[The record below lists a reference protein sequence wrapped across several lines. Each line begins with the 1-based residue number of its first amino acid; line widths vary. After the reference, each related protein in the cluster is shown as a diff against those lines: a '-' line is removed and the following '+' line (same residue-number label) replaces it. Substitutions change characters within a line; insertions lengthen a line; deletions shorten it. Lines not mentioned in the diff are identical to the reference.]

1 LAPPASVELAVNAR
15 AGVALAI
22 AVCGLIGGS
31 GFGAADRA
39 RTPPPR
45 FRYIYNSDAAA
56 VAAAAAGWNLIDVGS
71 KDAADALP
79 SGTRG
84 LIWVG
89 DYNNSTCSWE
99 IADSTLTSEL
109 QRMIGDAKIFGYFI
123 SDEPNPYACP
133 NAPTQHRARSDLIHS
148 IDPAKPTVIVL
159 DSNGFTGMG
168 SHDAIDQI
176 PLWKGTAT
184 YIGLDPYVCYSW
196 SSTCDYARIDANIR
210 AANRAHLRYWGVVQ
224 AFNDGSWRWPT
235 ASEARHMLR
244 QWSRS
249 RESGYMVFAWR
260 WAGRSLVSRP
270 GLLGVLKRFNR
281 GAVPRRPALTRKL
294 GASAAAA
301 DEIHYTFTGPTSVA
315 VDWRGSARTIRYGRT
330 RRYGKVARAHAAVP
344 TPYSSAGPFW
354 EVRIGGL
361 RRGAVYHYSIAG
373 GADNTFSTPPKGPF
387 RFDVEADV
395 GDSQTDS
402 QVLATQKQIAADK
415 PAFVI
420 VAGDLTY
427 ANDDGQRAAD
437 QHFNDVQA
445 WSRRAAYM
453 PAWGN
458 HEWDS
463 SGDDLRNYKGR
474 FAIPH
479 AQASPGAPAAG
490 CCGEDWSWFDAGGVR
505 FISYP
510 EPYARATWLD
520 WQSKAD
526 RLMNAAQA
534 DPQIHFIVTFGH
546 RPAYS
551 SGYHSGDSSLAA
563 IMNSLGD
570 KYSKYVLNLNG
581 HSHDYERFA
590 PIHHVVHITAAG
602 GGAELE
608 PWKAK
613 DSRSVFRML
622 HLEHVRVD
630 VSATRIRI
638 QALCGPATSHDDGTC
653 RLGQPIDTYTI
664 TR

>member
-1 LAPPASVELAVNAR
+1 VNAR

-31 GFGAADRA
+31 GSGAADQT

-45 FRYIYNSDAAA
+45 FRYIYNSDSAA
-56 VAAAAAGWNLIDVGS
+56 VAVAAAGWNLIDVGS
-71 KDAADALP
+71 KAAADALP
-79 SGTRG
+79 RGVRG
-84 LIWVG
+84 LVWVG
-89 DYNNSTCSWE
+89 DYDNSSCSWE
-99 IADSTLTSEL
+99 LSDAAL
-109 QRMIGDAKIFGYFI
+109 QQETAGGGDPKVAGYFF
-123 SDEPNPYACP
+123 SDEPDPDACP
-133 NAPTQHRARSDLIHS
+133 NAPAQHRARSRLLHRL
-148 IDPAKPTVIVL
+148 DPGKLTVMVM
-159 DSNGFTGMG
+159 DTNSG
-168 SHDAIDQI
+168 SRTLAQI
-176 PLWKGTAT
+176 PSWVGAAD
-184 YIGLDPYVCYSW
+184 YVGLDPYPCYQHKA
-196 SSTCDYARIDANIR
+196 CDYAWIDTVIA

-224 AFNDGSWRWPT
+224 AFDDDTWRWPT
-235 ASEARHMLR
+235 PAEAQHMLG
-244 QWSRS
+244 QWRRS
-249 RESGYMVFAWR
+249 RQSGYMVFAWR
-260 WAGRSLVSRP
+260 WAGRSLAGRP
-270 GLLGVLKRFNR
+270 GLLAVLKRYNR
-281 GAVPRRPALTRKL
+281 GAALRRPALTRKL

-479 AQASPGAPAAG
+479 AQASQGAPAAG

-570 KYSKYVLNLNG
+570 RYSKYVLNLNG

>member
-1 LAPPASVELAVNAR
+1 VNAR

-22 AVCGLIGGS
+22 AVCGLIGGA
-31 GFGAADRA
+31 GPGAAEHA

-45 FRYIYNSDAAA
+45 FRYIYNSDSAA

-71 KDAADALP
+71 KAAADALP
-79 SGTRG
+79 RGTRG
-84 LIWVG
+84 LVWVG
-89 DYNNSTCSWE
+89 DYDNSTCSWE
-99 IADSTLTSEL
+99 LSDAAL
-109 QRMIGDAKIFGYFI
+109 QRETAGGGDAKVAGYFF
-123 SDEPNPYACP
+123 SDEPDPDACP
-133 NAPTQHRARSDLIHS
+133 NAPAQHRARSQLLHRLDPGKLTVMVMDTNSGPRTLAQIPS
-148 IDPAKPTVIVL
+148 WVGAADYVGIDPYP
-159 DSNGFTGMG
+159 
-168 SHDAIDQI
+168 
-176 PLWKGTAT
+176 
-184 YIGLDPYVCYSW
+184 CYQHKA
-196 SSTCDYARIDANIR
+196 CDYAWIDTVIA

-224 AFNDGSWRWPT
+224 AFDDDTWRWPT
-235 ASEARHMLR
+235 PAEAQHMLG
-244 QWSRS
+244 QWRRS
-249 RESGYMVFAWR
+249 RQSGYMVFAWR
-260 WAGRSLVSRP
+260 WAGRSLAGRP
-270 GLLGVLKRFNR
+270 GLLAVLKRYNR
-281 GAVPRRPALTRKL
+281 GAALRRPALTRKL

-361 RRGAVYHYSIAG
+361 KRGAAYHYSIAG

-402 QVLATQKQIAADK
+402 QVLVTQKQIAADK

-463 SGDDLRNYKGR
+463 SSDDLRNYKGR

-526 RLMNAAQA
+526 RLMNAAQT

-551 SGYHSGDSSLAA
+551 SGYHPGDSSLAA